1 MPHLPHRS
9 MKIND
14 PKPAVAEET
23 PIQRVVGIGERHLGT
38 TRIPRPRVLKPP
50 LD

>member
-9 MKIND
+9 LQPT
-14 PKPAVAEET
+14 PKPSVAEVA
-23 PIQRVVGIGERHLGT
+23 PAPRIERHLGT

-50 LD
+50 VG